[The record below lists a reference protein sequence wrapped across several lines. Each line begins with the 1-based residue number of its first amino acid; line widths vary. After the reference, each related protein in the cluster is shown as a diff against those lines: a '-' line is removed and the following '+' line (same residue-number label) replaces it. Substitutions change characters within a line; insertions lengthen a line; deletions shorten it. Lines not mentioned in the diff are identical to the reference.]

1 MTTITIKNG
10 EDFSQTIFNS
20 TQDLFIY
27 LRKELTPLKLYQ
39 IDEDSLSKKTLDKI
53 TKSIND
59 TNKNLTDFQG

>member
-10 EDFSQTIFNS
+10 ENLSQTIFNS

>member
-10 EDFSQTIFNS
+10 ENLSQTFFNS

-39 IDEDSLSKKTLDKI
+39 IDESSLSKDSLEKVN
-53 TKSIND
+53 KSINNP
-59 TNKNLTDFQG
+59 NKNLTDFQG

>member
-39 IDEDSLSKKTLDKI
+39 IDEDSLSKDSLDKVK
-53 TKSIND
+53 KSIVNP
-59 TNKNLTDFQG
+59 NKNLTDFQG